1 MPINTTFYMNPN
13 ETNTRSDVN
22 KIIQLLDKL
31 KKSKKL
37 DYEIVDTSK
46 MTEKERQN
54 AYGKVIGPS
63 VYNKYEV
70 RRVFGTNR
78 QSGLL
83 FGKEQ
88 PALLVEG
95 DVWEIFPHRKS
106 GREVS
111 IEKFLENLSKSLV
124 D

>member
-1 MPINTTFYMNPN
+1 MAINATVYMNQK
-13 ETNTRSDVN
+13 ETNSRSDMHT
-22 KIIQLLDKL
+22 IIELLDKL

-37 DYEIVDTSK
+37 DYRMIDTSK
-46 MTEKERQN
+46 LTDSQRMD

-63 VYNKYEV
+63 VFNKYEV

-78 QSGLL
+78 QSGIF

-95 DVWEIFPHRKS
+95 DIWDIFPHRKN
-106 GREVS
+106 GKEITIV
-111 IEKFLENLSKSLV
+111 KFLENLMRTLE
-124 D
+124 